1 MFGEKLRR
9 KKWGKVREHPPP
21 PPSRTIT
28 ETFIIQGLLMPFSTQ
43 LIIFPSWSF
52 WWLCLFHS
60 LCLFVRLCP
69 IVCLPLSMH
78 TLSFSFSDWLILCLP
93 VSFCLSAVLMSLI
106 GYQYLSVYAC
116 TTAYPCLYICL
127 LIIFCHSLHI
137 CSPDVLVIWFPV
149 LQLLSILIPCC
160 VLSVLFPIR
169 NKP

>member
-69 IVCLPLSMH
+69 IVCLSLSMH

-106 GYQYLSVYAC
+106 GYQYLSMPVRLPIPVC
-116 TTAYPCLYICL
+116 ISVCLSFSAILSTSVPQMCW
-127 LIIFCHSLHI
+127 
-137 CSPDVLVIWFPV
+137 WFPV